1 MQISIKEANQVV
13 TSRGNPMLQVVAEDG
28 SRLGCFLPD
37 LFPLLVPGSIVEVET
52 EQRGGYNPNIVAVKD
67 SLQPAPPIPSNRA
80 DRSASIEAQT
90 AVKNITELVC
100 AGKIEL
106 NGLAGQLAMAW
117 NITRLEDALPEAM
130 VSMIRERTKK
140 PDKS

>member
-1 MQISIKEANQVV
+1 MQISIKEANQII
-13 TSRGNPMLQVVAEDG
+13 TSRGNPMLQVVTEDG

-37 LFPLLVPGSIVEVET
+37 LFPLLTPGNIVEVET
-52 EQRGGYNPNIVAVKD
+52 EQRGGYNPNIVGVKED
-67 SLQPAPPIPSNRA
+67 TRQAQVFSRPG

-90 AVKNITELVC
+90 AAKNVTELIC

-106 NGLAGQLAMAW
+106 TGLAGQLCMAW
-117 NITRLEDALPEAM
+117 NITRLEEALPEAM
-130 VSMIRERTKK
+130 VSMITERTKK